1 MRREL
6 DTFKLETLYFEEDMI
21 SRFDIIKI
29 TEKEVMKK
37 IIISEKYYEQLFF
50 GTDILNIK
58 PIGYPSKLRSGKTS
72 HAIIQTLVVNLD

>member
-1 MRREL
+1 
-6 DTFKLETLYFEEDMI
+6 
-21 SRFDIIKI
+21 
-29 TEKEVMKK
+29 MKK

-58 PIGYPSKLRSGKTS
+58 PIGYPSKPRSGITS